1 MALHSRIRSGLF
13 PLIPHSGI
21 LAALRGKRDVSAV
34 PERKDDPPST
44 LRGRRAVSAV
54 ILFLAAVFAA
64 VLPAVSAPTQ
74 KSTSLKLLFTHDLHS
89 SVLPQAATA
98 DDGSVRPR
106 GGYARL
112 FTAIQAER
120 DRDTSV
126 TVLVDAGDFSMGTL
140 FHTLFMREAVE
151 LRLMGIMG
159 YDAGT
164 FGNHDF
170 DFGLDGLARTLDAAR
185 TSGDPTLPLVISN
198 LTLPPGH
205 PRTDRLRAGFD
216 TYGVGTYKVITR
228 GGLRIGVFGLMGEDA
243 AGHCLFMGPA
253 SFGRIIPA
261 ARAVVTTLREK
272 EQVDLIICLSHVGT
286 HADHSDSEDEELALE
301 VPGIDVI
308 VSGHTHT
315 TLSQPLH
322 IGTAIIVSGGAYCSN
337 LGVLEMDVAGRGA
350 VSVKGYR
357 LVPVDAAIPED
368 TLIAGRVEQF
378 RRIIDSTYLRPLG
391 FSFGQEI
398 AVTGHT
404 FESVAYGYRHPG
416 ELGLGNLITD
426 AFRHAVRNAEGSR
439 YVPIDV
445 VIEPLGMIRSSF
457 DTGPVTVGEVFS
469 VLSLGRGPDGTP
481 GYPLIAPYVTGE
493 DLLLLLEIDP
503 TLATWKF
510 DAHLQYS
517 GVQYAFNP
525 YRLPL
530 NRVTRAELVDPR
542 GGLRPIELDS
552 LYRICVNLY
561 TGFMMSSMEDLSW
574 GLLHVQPRR
583 ADGTPIAHFSEL
595 IVDAD
600 TLRPGIQ
607 ELKEWVALAGYMR
620 SFPPGSAG
628 GLPLVPATYR
638 GPAGRFGPEPSVNPA
653 DLLGSPNRFAM
664 RAVGGLIAFCGALL
678 LFALSYRIRFR
689 KAR

>member
-1 MALHSRIRSGLF
+1 VLMI
-13 PLIPHSGI
+13 
-21 LAALRGKRDVSAV
+21 
-34 PERKDDPPST
+34 
-44 LRGRRAVSAV
+44 
-54 ILFLAAVFAA
+54 LAAVF
-64 VLPAVSAPTQ
+64 PAVSAAAPQ
-74 KSTSLKLLFTHDLHS
+74 STAFKLLFTHDLHS
-89 SVLPQAATA
+89 SVLPQAAVA
-98 DDGSVRPR
+98 DDGSVRSR

-112 FTAIQAER
+112 CTAIQAER

-140 FHTLFMREAVE
+140 FHTVFIHEAVE

-170 DFGLDGLARTLDAAR
+170 DFGLDGLARALDAAR

-205 PRTDRLRAGFD
+205 PRTDRLRAAFD

-228 GGLRIGVFGLMGEDA
+228 GGLRIGVFGLMGKDA
-243 AGHCLFMGPA
+243 AGDCLFMGSA

-261 ARAVVTTLREK
+261 ARHVVATLREK

-286 HADHSDSEDEELALE
+286 HADHSDSEDEELAKD

-315 TLSQPLH
+315 TLSQPLQV
-322 IGTAIIVSGGAYCSN
+322 GTTSIVSSGAYCSN
-337 LGVLEMDVAGRGA
+337 LGVLELNVAGKGA

-357 LVPVDAAIPED
+357 LVPIDAAVPED
-368 TLIAGRVEQF
+368 TVIAGRAEQF
-378 RRIIDSTYLRPLG
+378 RRMIDSTFLRPLG
-391 FSFGQEI
+391 FSSDQEI
-398 AVTGHT
+398 ATTGYA

-426 AFRHAVRNAEGSR
+426 AFRDAVRKAEGSR

-457 DTGPVTVGEVFS
+457 DKGPVTVAEVFS

-503 TLATWKF
+503 TLATWKG
-510 DAHLQYS
+510 DAHLQFS
-517 GVQYAFNP
+517 GVRYAFNP

-530 NRVTRAELVDPR
+530 NRITRAELVDSWNR
-542 GGLRPIELDS
+542 LRPIEPDS

-561 TGFMMSSMEDLSW
+561 TGFMMSSMEDMSW
-574 GLLHVQPRR
+574 DLLRVQPRR

-607 ELKEWVALAGYMR
+607 ELKEWVALAGYIR
-620 SFPPGSAG
+620 SFPPDTAG
-628 GLPLVPATYR
+628 GLPVIPATYR

-653 DLLGSPNRFAM
+653 DLLGSPNRFAV
-664 RAVGGLIAFCGALL
+664 RAAGGVIALCGAVLL
-678 LFALSYRIRFR
+678 LILIWRMRFR
-689 KAR
+689 NSR